1 MKILFNKYFD
11 FIGVQNKGLKIVTF
25 ILLIICPIIYV
36 LNEIK
41 FEGHQILDLI
51 FFNNSRLHSFT
62 GKGLLELYS
71 ILLLP
76 TIIVGV
82 FIKVIKWVKMEHNR
96 NKYFDFIGIENE
108 GYKRLFILS
117 LFITPFI
124 YGDFIDSNYFSGRF
138 LKNFLDLDGEEWVL
152 YFLFFLPLSLILNGV
167 FVKIY
172 SWVKDGFSK

>member
-11 FIGVQNKGLKIVTF
+11 FIGVQNKGYKIVTF

-36 LNEIK
+36 LNEIE

-51 FFNNSRLHSFT
+51 FFNNSRLHRFT

-82 FIKVIKWVKMEHNR
+82 LVNVTKWVKMEDHR
-96 NKYFDFIGIENE
+96 NIYFDFIGIENE
-108 GYKRLFILS
+108 GYRRLTLVIIIILG
-117 LFITPFI
+117 LIIPLTLGLDI
-124 YGDFIDSNYFSGRF
+124 EDILDSM
-138 LKNFLDLDGEEWVL
+138 
-152 YFLFFLPLSLILNGV
+152 FFLSGLEEFLGIYLLILFPSPIIVGV
-167 FVKIY
+167 IVKVTN
-172 SWVKDGFSK
+172 WVKEGFNK